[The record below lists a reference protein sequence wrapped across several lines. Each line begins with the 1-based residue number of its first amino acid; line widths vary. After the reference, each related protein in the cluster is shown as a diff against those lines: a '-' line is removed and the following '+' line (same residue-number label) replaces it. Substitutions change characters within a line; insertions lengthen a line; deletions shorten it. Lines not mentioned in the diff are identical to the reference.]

1 LFPVPSHV
9 SKASLFRKNAPT
21 GAFFVKIYAARE
33 TPAAAVGK
41 YILKQI
47 KKTVQSHLAAQ
58 EKKTKS
64 LTNWYFDM
72 LLVHVLKADSCIW
85 EVVLFAN
92 QE

>member
-47 KKTVQSHLAAQ
+47 KKTVQSHLQ
-58 EKKTKS
+58 RKKRKQR
-64 LTNWYFDM
+64 
-72 LLVHVLKADSCIW
+72 A
-85 EVVLFAN
+85 
-92 QE
+92 